1 MFLLLAA
8 GAARAEDPSGDK
20 GLTTY
25 AIAMHGQPALPAD
38 FSRLPYADPQAT
50 KGGHLALAY
59 QGTFDSLNP
68 YNLSAGSTAQG
79 LIGNVFQSLMLRS
92 LDEPFTLYGLIAQS
106 IETDDARS
114 YVIFRLDPRA
124 RFSDG
129 VPVSA
134 ADVLFTFDL
143 LKQKGRPQQRDAFG
157 RVKWAEALDP
167 MTVRFDLSGLDS
179 EMPLTLAMMPVLP
192 KHGTDVEHFDNP
204 TLKPP
209 VGTGPYIIADVQPGQ
224 RLILRRNPNYWAQDL
239 PVQRGLFNFDEIEID
254 YYRDADSSFEAFKAG
269 LLRFSPGDRRCA
281 LDKLLR
287 FSCRAG
293 RPHRQGK
300 PALWLAKGNG
310 GLRLQHAP
318 VDIC

>member
-8 GAARAEDPSGDK
+8 GAARAEDPPGDK
-20 GLTTY
+20 GLTTH

-157 RVKWAEALDP
+157 QVKRAEALDL

-192 KHGTDVEHFDNP
+192 KHGTDVEHFDDP

-209 VGTGPYIIADVQPGQ
+209 VP
-224 RLILRRNPNYWAQDL
+224 RSL
-239 PVQRGLFNFDEIEID
+239 PTC
-254 YYRDADSSFEAFKAG
+254 S
-269 LLRFSPGDRRCA
+269 
-281 LDKLLR
+281 
-287 FSCRAG
+287 
-293 RPHRQGK
+293 QGS
-300 PALWLAKGNG
+300 A
-310 GLRLQHAP
+310 
-318 VDIC
+318 

>member
-1 MFLLLAA
+1 MASLRCTPIS
-8 GAARAEDPSGDK
+8 RAFP
-20 GLTTY
+20 TP
-25 AIAMHGQPALPAD
+25 I
-38 FSRLPYADPQAT
+38 PQAT

-143 LKQKGRPQQRDAFG
+143 LKQKGRPQQRDALRPG
-157 RVKWAEALDP
+157 QTGGSARSCV
-167 MTVRFDLSGLDS
+167 TVRASILAGSTAKMRFD
-179 EMPLTLAMMPVLP
+179 AI
-192 KHGTDVEHFDNP
+192 
-204 TLKPP
+204 PP
-209 VGTGPYIIADVQPGQ
+209 
-224 RLILRRNPNYWAQDL
+224 
-239 PVQRGLFNFDEIEID
+239 
-254 YYRDADSSFEAFKAG
+254 
-269 LLRFSPGDRRCA
+269 
-281 LDKLLR
+281 
-287 FSCRAG
+287 
-293 RPHRQGK
+293 
-300 PALWLAKGNG
+300 
-310 GLRLQHAP
+310 
-318 VDIC
+318 

>member
-1 MFLLLAA
+1 MRRLIQVRPPCAAALTIGSRMSVSPIAGLMFLLLAA
-8 GAARAEDPSGDK
+8 GAARAEDRSGDK

-25 AIAMHGQPALPAD
+25 AISLHGQPALPAD

-68 YNLSAGSTAQG
+68 YNLSAGSTARG
-79 LIGNVFQSLMLRS
+79 LIGNVFQSLMLLS

-157 RVKWAEALDP
+157 RVKRAEALDL
-167 MTVRFDLSGLDS
+167 MTVRFDL
-179 EMPLTLAMMPVLP
+179 
-192 KHGTDVEHFDNP
+192 
-204 TLKPP
+204 
-209 VGTGPYIIADVQPGQ
+209 
-224 RLILRRNPNYWAQDL
+224 
-239 PVQRGLFNFDEIEID
+239 
-254 YYRDADSSFEAFKAG
+254 
-269 LLRFSPGDRRCA
+269 
-281 LDKLLR
+281 
-287 FSCRAG
+287 
-293 RPHRQGK
+293 
-300 PALWLAKGNG
+300 
-310 GLRLQHAP
+310 
-318 VDIC
+318 

>member
-38 FSRLPYADPQAT
+38 FSRLPYVDPQASR
-50 KGGHLALAY
+50 GGHLALAY

-114 YVIFRLDPRA
+114 YVISRLDPRA

-129 VPVSA
+129 CGAIRTIGRRICPSNVACLISTRSRLTIIVTPIRRSRRSRRDSA
-134 ADVLFTFDL
+134 IFAR
-143 LKQKGRPQQRDAFG
+143 RP
-157 RVKWAEALDP
+157 
-167 MTVRFDLSGLDS
+167 
-179 EMPLTLAMMPVLP
+179 TLA
-192 KHGTDVEHFDNP
+192 
-204 TLKPP
+204 
-209 VGTGPYIIADVQPGQ
+209 VG
-224 RLILRRNPNYWAQDL
+224 
-239 PVQRGLFNFDEIEID
+239 
-254 YYRDADSSFEAFKAG
+254 
-269 LLRFSPGDRRCA
+269 
-281 LDKLLR
+281 
-287 FSCRAG
+287 
-293 RPHRQGK
+293 
-300 PALWLAKGNG
+300 
-310 GLRLQHAP
+310 
-318 VDIC
+318 